1 VFVVNSRL
9 GLFSATSKCFD
20 RFISTHSKAPL
31 LPKLRG
37 YFAEFLNEGYPAHLR
52 ILSPPTCVGLRY
64 GHPLVSLEAFL
75 DSVGSVSSPVF
86 QQAPHHLSGFSL
98 GGFASQTPYRL
109 RREFPSSRLPT
120 LLCHSFTQT
129 TFRWYWNVNQL
140 SIAYAYSPRLRSR
153 LTLRRRA
160 LLRKP

>member
-9 GLFSATSKCFD
+9 GLFSATSNCFR
-20 RFISTHSKAPL
+20 RFILTHSEAPL

-37 YFAEFLNEGYPAHLR
+37 YFAEFLNEGCPAHLR

-64 GHPLVSLEAFL
+64 GHPTISLEAFL
-75 DSVGSVSSPVF
+75 DSVGSVSS
-86 QQAPHHLSGFSL
+86 QLSLTAPRHSSGFTF
-98 GGFASQTPYRL
+98 GGFASQTPYKL

-129 TFRWYWNVNQL
+129 ILGGTGM
-140 SIAYAYSPRLRSR
+140 STSCPSPTHVRLG
-153 LTLRRRA
+153 LGPDL
-160 LLRKP
+160 P

>member
-1 VFVVNSRL
+1 MFVVNSRL
-9 GLFSATSKCFD
+9 GLFSATSECFD

-75 DSVGSVSSPVF
+75 DSVGSVSSLLSLT
-86 QQAPHHLSGFSL
+86 APHRSSGFTF
-98 GGFASQTPYRL
+98 GGFASQTPYQL

-120 LLCHSFTQT
+120 LLCHSITQT

-140 SIAYAYSPRLRSR
+140 SIAYAFSPRLRSR

-160 LLRKP
+160 LLRNP

>member
-1 VFVVNSRL
+1 MFVVNSRL
-9 GLFSATSKCFD
+9 GLVSAAPHSSD
-20 RFISTHSKAPL
+20 RFKSTHRKAPL

-37 YFAEFLNEGYPAHLR
+37 YFAEFLNESCPAHLR

-64 GHPLVSLEAFL
+64 GHPRISLEAFL
-75 DSVGSVSSPVF
+75 DSVGSVSSPLSLT
-86 QQAPHHLSGFSL
+86 APHHSSGFSF
-98 GGFASQTPYRL
+98 GGFASQTPYQL

-120 LLCHSFTQT
+120 LLCHSITQT

-140 SIAYAYSPRLRSR
+140 SIAYAFPPRLRSR
-153 LTLRRRA
+153 LTLRRRS